1 LRDPAGHIEFTDGK
15 IFKEVS
21 MGGRFGK
28 YGDAKRKA
36 QIRKNRLRPPDA
48 QQRGKD
54 KPLKGSRKSKVPQ
67 GVQTKER

>member
-1 LRDPAGHIEFTDGK
+1 MSLTTLNKSDAQ

-36 QIRKNRLRPPDA
+36 LLCTNGFERKCMF
-48 QQRGKD
+48 KD
-54 KPLKGSRKSKVPQ
+54 FCTFCTNVL
-67 GVQTKER
+67 

>member
-1 LRDPAGHIEFTDGK
+1 MLLTRSNGSDVE

-36 QIRKNRLRPPDA
+36 QIRKNRLRPPGPH
-48 QQRGKD
+48 QRGRD
-54 KPLKGSRKSKVPQ
+54 KPLKGSRKSKVPRGGQ
-67 GVQTKER
+67 RGAS